1 MNHEDGFVLVIDQG
15 TTGTRAALVSH
26 NGSIIGFAYSERSQ
40 IYPRPGWVEHDPL
53 EIWEKAMLVIKEVIE
68 RTKYQSL
75 SRLSVR
81 LWLT

>member
-1 MNHEDGFVLVIDQG
+1 MNYEDGFVLVIDQG

-26 NGSIIGFAYSERSQ
+26 NGSIVGFAYSEHSQ
-40 IYPRPGWVEHDPL
+40 IYPRPGWVEHDPS
-53 EIWEKAMLVIKEVIE
+53 EIWEKTMLVIKEVIE

-81 LWLT
+81 